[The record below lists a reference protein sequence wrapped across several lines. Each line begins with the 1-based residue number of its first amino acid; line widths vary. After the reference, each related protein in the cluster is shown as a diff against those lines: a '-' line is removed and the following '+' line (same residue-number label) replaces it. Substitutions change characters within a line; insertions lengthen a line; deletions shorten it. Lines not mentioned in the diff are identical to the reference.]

1 MEKKT
6 NRPLLLL
13 TGLIAA
19 LLVVSFGGTQLVGKK
34 APQPPITTQTT
45 SIKQAD
51 SFSYKGED
59 GKDALVLLKEKT
71 TIEQNKSC
79 LVVSINNRKADEKK
93 REYWSFYLNGK
104 LANVGPKEYITKSTD
119 LIEWKIETY

>member
-1 MEKKT
+1 MQKKT

-19 LLVVSFGGTQLVGKK
+19 LLVVSFATQRVGKK

-51 SFSYKGED
+51 AFSYKGED

-71 TIEQNKSC
+71 TIEQNKSG

-93 REYWSFYLNGK
+93 REYWSFYVNGK
-104 LANVGPKEYITKSTD
+104 LANVGPAEYQTKKGD
-119 LIEWKIETY
+119 KIEWKIEKY